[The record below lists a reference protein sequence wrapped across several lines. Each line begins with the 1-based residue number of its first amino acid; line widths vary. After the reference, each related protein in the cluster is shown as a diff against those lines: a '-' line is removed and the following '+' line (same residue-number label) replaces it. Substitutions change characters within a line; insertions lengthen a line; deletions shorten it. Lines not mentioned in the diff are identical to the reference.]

1 MRENYLKFGED
12 MRKLYDPKIQATIKK
27 LSKNMSIEHNVTFNV
42 IDEITGDIVQ
52 THTGHNAATNSL
64 LTGIAHYLV
73 GDGVKNQAYD
83 MLSTYLP
90 QYISLGTM
98 GLFSQAEDEDGL
110 PIGIGGIDDTIVSN
124 ESENDKT
131 ARFCRYILQCPG
143 FGADGYDISENNDR
157 PYAGLG
163 PVYDNREFKET
174 VYCELINDSF
184 PRIPISF
191 RDIVPEYEAEIPKTI
206 DIIYS
211 GMVSTGA
218 LTKFRSLNDDLTTN
232 SYLFISEAGLWSKKL
247 WESGGNNGLLAGYRI
262 APPNKDNWNM
272 GTKVEGHYE
281 GSIWIPSH
289 YALGMKYDEETETY
303 VYDEELAEEQRTN
316 QKILQQNILRVNNNQ
331 VVQVIW
337 KIQIGAL
344 EQLGNLSEQLEID
357 QSLIWHI
364 WSDSV
369 YSY

>member
-1 MRENYLKFGED
+1 
-12 MRKLYDPKIQATIKK
+12 
-27 LSKNMSIEHNVTFNV
+27 
-42 IDEITGDIVQ
+42 
-52 THTGHNAATNSL
+52 
-64 LTGIAHYLV
+64 
-73 GDGVKNQAYD
+73 
-83 MLSTYLP
+83 
-90 QYISLGTM
+90 
-98 GLFSQAEDEDGL
+98 
-110 PIGIGGIDDTIVSN
+110 
-124 ESENDKT
+124 
-131 ARFCRYILQCPG
+131 
-143 FGADGYDISENNDR
+143 
-157 PYAGLG
+157 
-163 PVYDNREFKET
+163 
-174 VYCELINDSF
+174 
-184 PRIPISF
+184 
-191 RDIVPEYEAEIPKTI
+191 
-206 DIIYS
+206 
-211 GMVSTGA
+211 MVSTGA

-357 QSLIWHI
+357 QSLIWHS